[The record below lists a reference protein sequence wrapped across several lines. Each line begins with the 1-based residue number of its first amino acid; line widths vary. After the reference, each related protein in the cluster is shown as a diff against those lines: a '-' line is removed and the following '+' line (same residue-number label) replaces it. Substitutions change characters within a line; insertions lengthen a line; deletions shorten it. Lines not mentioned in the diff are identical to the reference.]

1 MKGKRTSSETKAKI
15 LETKINNPDLST
27 REIEQELGIDHSTV
41 SRVINNDLQH
51 VATQSQHVAE
61 LIDRNKNLQSLAD
74 ALIASKLANNEENV
88 RISELVSLRESTFK
102 QNQLLNDKPTDN
114 VVQTVNVSIN

>member
-102 QNQLLNDKPTDN
+102 QNQLLDNKPTDN